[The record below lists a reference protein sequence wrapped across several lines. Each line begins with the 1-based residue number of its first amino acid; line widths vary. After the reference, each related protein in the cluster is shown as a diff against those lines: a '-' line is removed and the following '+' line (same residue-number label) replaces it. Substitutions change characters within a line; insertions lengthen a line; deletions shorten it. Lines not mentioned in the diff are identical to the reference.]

1 MYEGWAIGVSKRQ
14 VDDCTVHGKP
24 LWSQDLRK
32 QKAKKIQEF
41 KPVGFTS
48 WFSCHPRCWGRGTTM
63 LQQICPL
70 KLGVLLY
77 LLMLCLPVL
86 ISWWG
91 NACLAGTWEAQTPW
105 CWCTYKCG
113 SVQFVQYW
121 KLKLPQ
127 QPYKQIRWGPV
138 IGHTGQTDYIGPLP
152 KAQGLQNILVM
163 ADTLPAV
170 LLCPQLHMPTRKK
183 HWKACGYSVD
193 RAICLHPVRQWV
205 WWSGSGQLS
214 TKDTGYIIHLSPQ
227 KSWSNGMDQCLVKRA
242 DVCMATLSHSP

>member
-1 MYEGWAIGVSKRQ
+1 MYEGWARGVSKRQ

-41 KPVGFTS
+41 KPVGLTS

-77 LLMLCLPVL
+77 PLMLCLPVL

-91 NACLAGTWEAQTPW
+91 NAYLAGTWEVQTPW

-121 KLKLPQ
+121 KLRSYLSSLTSRFGEALLLVILD
-127 QPYKQIRWGPV
+127 KQIILDHYQKRRDYRTYWWW
-138 IGHTGQTDYIGPLP
+138 QTHI
-152 KAQGLQNILVM
+152 
-163 ADTLPAV
+163 PAV
-170 LLCPQLHMPTRKK
+170 LLCPQLHMPTRKE
-183 HWKACGYSVD
+183 HWKACGY
-193 RAICLHPVRQWV
+193 
-205 WWSGSGQLS
+205 
-214 TKDTGYIIHLSPQ
+214 
-227 KSWSNGMDQCLVKRA
+227 
-242 DVCMATLSHSP
+242 